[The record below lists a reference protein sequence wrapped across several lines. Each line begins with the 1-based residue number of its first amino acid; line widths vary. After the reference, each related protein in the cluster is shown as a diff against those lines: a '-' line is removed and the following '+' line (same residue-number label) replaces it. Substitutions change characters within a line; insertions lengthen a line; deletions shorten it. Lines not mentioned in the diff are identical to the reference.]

1 MDQQLKDMMGL
12 GKDEAKEKEAKIQV
26 HETGEIE
33 LVPEGQ
39 SEPVR
44 YMVKPLRELYAPGT
58 DSPSV
63 DP

>member
-12 GKDEAKEKEAKIQV
+12 GKDEATEKEAKIQV

-33 LVPEGQ
+33 LVPKGQ